1 MDEAIRHL
9 VERIHAAHTMAV
21 IVVTGAGSQ
30 AVAWLLGVPGASR
43 TVLEAL
49 IPYSRRSLIGF
60 LGHEP
65 EQYVSAET
73 ARALA
78 AQAYRRALALREED
92 VPVVGLGCTATI
104 ITDRPKRGEHRAHI
118 AAQTAAG
125 TTTYSL
131 TLTKGL
137 RDREGE
143 EGVVSRLV
151 LRALAAACGLEAPI
165 DLQLRPSDAL
175 ETAHHDPIQR
185 LLLGEVRTVTVYP
198 DGRLVEDEP
207 LPTGV
212 GILPGSFN
220 PLHIGHVGLAQV
232 AGAMLGA
239 EVLFEISV
247 RNVDKQPLCE
257 EDIRRRLAQFAQE
270 QPSPPSPG
278 APGEGDTGV
287 RVFPARVV
295 LTDAPLIAQK
305 AQLFPGCTF
314 VIGYDTAAR
323 LLNPVYYEGE
333 EEGVRRALATIRAAG
348 CRLLVAGRLV
358 EGAYHTL
365 ADLDI
370 PAEFADLF
378 QAIPEA
384 AFRMDISSSEI
395 RAATADERRKTED
408 RGEGTS
414 EDMGAA
420 P

>member
-1 MDEAIRHL
+1 MDEAIRDL
-9 VERIHAAHTMAV
+9 VAQIHAAHTMAV

-43 TVLEAL
+43 AVLEVL
-49 IPYSRRSLIGF
+49 IPYSRRSLIGS

-65 EQYVSAET
+65 EQYVSAQT

-78 AQAYRRALALREED
+78 ARAYRRALALREED
-92 VPVVGLGCTATI
+92 VRVVGLGCTATI

-118 AAQTAAG
+118 AAQSAAG

-143 EGVVSRLV
+143 EEVVSRLV
-151 LRALAAACGLEAPI
+151 LRALAEACGLEAPI
-165 DLQLRPSDAL
+165 DLQLQPSDAL

-198 DGRLVEDEP
+198 DGRLAEDEP
-207 LPTGV
+207 LSAGV
-212 GILPGSFN
+212 GILPGAFN
-220 PLHIGHVGLAQV
+220 PLHIGHVKLAQV
-232 AGAMLGA
+232 ASALLGA
-239 EVLFEISV
+239 EVVFEISV
-247 RNVDKQPLCE
+247 RNVDKQPLHE
-257 EDIRRRLAQFAQE
+257 AEIRRRLAQFANE
-270 QPSPPSPG
+270 TPSPPSPNRGG
-278 APGEGDTGV
+278 AGGEV
-287 RVFPARVV
+287 SFPARVV

-358 EGAYHTL
+358 GGAYHTL

-384 AFRMDISSSEI
+384 MFRVDISSTEI
-395 RAATADERRKTED
+395 RARTADERRKTED
-408 RGEGTS
+408 GGEGAS
-414 EDMGAA
+414 QG
-420 P
+420 

>member
-9 VERIHAAHTMAV
+9 VEQIHAARTMAV

-30 AVAWLLGVPGASR
+30 AVAWVLGVPGASR
-43 TVLEAL
+43 TVLEVL
-49 IPYSRRSLIGF
+49 IPYSRHSLIGF

-78 AQAYRRALALREED
+78 AQAYRRALALREQET
-92 VPVVGLGCTATI
+92 PVLGLGCTATI

-137 RDREGE
+137 RDRKGE
-143 EGVVSRLV
+143 EEVVSRLV

-165 DLQLRPSDAL
+165 DLRLQPSDAL
-175 ETAHHDPIQR
+175 EVAHHDPIQR
-185 LLLGEVRTVTVYP
+185 LLLGEVRTVMVYP
-198 DGRLVEDEP
+198 DGRMVEDEP
-207 LPTGV
+207 IPAGV

-220 PLHIGHVGLAQV
+220 PLHIGHVKLAQV
-232 AGAMLGA
+232 AGSVLGA
-239 EVLFEISV
+239 EVIFEISV
-247 RNVDKQPLCE
+247 RNVDKQPLHE
-257 EDIRRRLAQFAQE
+257 EEIRRRLTQFAQE
-270 QPSPPSPG
+270 QPSPSSPL
-278 APGEGDTGV
+278 PILGEGWPKAGV
-287 RVFPARVV
+287 RAFPARVV

-305 AQLFPGCTF
+305 ARLLPGCTF

-323 LLNPVYYEGE
+323 LLDPVYYPGE
-333 EEGVRRALATIRAAG
+333 EDGVRRALAVIREAG

-358 EGAYHTL
+358 EGVYHTL

-378 QAIPEA
+378 QEIPEA
-384 AFRMDISSSEI
+384 MFRVDISSTEI
-395 RAATADERRKTED
+395 RAGEVPKTND
-408 RGEGTS
+408 GS
-414 EDMGAA
+414 
-420 P
+420 

>member
-1 MDEAIRHL
+1 MDKALWRL
-9 VERIHAAHTMAV
+9 VEQIHAAHTMAV

-30 AVAWLLGVPGASR
+30 AVAWVLGVPGASR
-43 TVLEAL
+43 TVLEVL
-49 IPYSRRSLIGF
+49 IPYGRRSLMEF
-60 LGHEP
+60 LGYEP
-65 EQYVSAET
+65 EQYVSAKT

-78 AQAYRRALALREED
+78 ARAYRRAQILREAE

-143 EGVVSRLV
+143 EEVVSRLV
-151 LRALAAACGLEAPI
+151 LRALAEACGLDGQVALR
-165 DLQLRPSDAL
+165 LQPTDAL
-175 ETAHHDPIQR
+175 EIAHHDPIQR
-185 LLLGEVRTVTVYP
+185 LLLREVRTVTVYP

-207 LPTGV
+207 LPAGV

-220 PLHIGHVGLAQV
+220 PLHIGHIKLAQV
-232 AGAMLGA
+232 AGALLGA

-247 RNVDKQPLCE
+247 RNVDKQPLHE
-257 EDIRRRLAQFAQE
+257 EEIRQRLAQFADE
-270 QPSPPSPG
+270 APSPPPPSP
-278 APGEGDTGV
+278 AAAGEGERGV
-287 RVFPARVV
+287 RAFPARVV

-323 LLNPVYYEGE
+323 LLDPVYYEGQ
-333 EEGVRRALATIRAAG
+333 EEGVRQALATIQAAG

-358 EGAYHTL
+358 VGVYHTL

-384 AFRMDISSSEI
+384 MFRVDISSTEI
-395 RAATADERRKTED
+395 RAGKADERQETED
-408 RGEGTS
+408 RGEGAS
-414 EDMGAA
+414 QV
-420 P
+420 

>member
-1 MDEAIRHL
+1 MDEATRDL
-9 VERIHAAHTMAV
+9 VAQIHAAHTMAV

-43 TVLEAL
+43 TVLEVL
-49 IPYSRRSLIGF
+49 IPYNRRSLIGF

-92 VPVVGLGCTATI
+92 VRVVGLGCTATI

-118 AAQTAAG
+118 AAQTSVG

-143 EGVVSRLV
+143 EEVVSRLV
-151 LRALAAACGLEAPI
+151 LRALAEACGLDGQV
-165 DLQLRPSDAL
+165 DLRLQPSDVL
-175 ETAHHDPIQR
+175 EIAHHDPIQR
-185 LLLGEVRTVTVYP
+185 LLLGEVGTVTVYP
-198 DGRLVEDEP
+198 DGRLAEDEP
-207 LPTGV
+207 LPAGV

-220 PLHIGHVGLAQV
+220 PLHIGHIRLAQV
-232 AGAMLGA
+232 AGALLGA
-239 EVLFEISV
+239 EVVFEISV
-247 RNVDKQPLCE
+247 RNVDKQPLHE
-257 EDIRRRLAQFAQE
+257 EEIRRRLAQFAHEAPQ
-270 QPSPPSPG
+270 PPSPNRGG
-278 APGEGDTGV
+278 AGGEV
-287 RVFPARVV
+287 SFLARVV

-305 AQLFPGCTF
+305 ARLFPGCTF

-333 EEGVRRALATIRAAG
+333 EEGVRLALATIRAAG

-384 AFRMDISSSEI
+384 MFRVDISSTEI
-395 RAATADERRKTED
+395 RARTADERRKTED

-420 P
+420 L

>member
-1 MDEAIRHL
+1 MDKALRRL
-9 VERIHAAHTMAV
+9 VEQIHAAHTMAV

-30 AVAWLLGVPGASR
+30 AVAWVLGVPGASR
-43 TVLEAL
+43 TVLEVL
-49 IPYSRRSLIGF
+49 IPYGRRSLMEF
-60 LGHEP
+60 LGYEP
-65 EQYVSAET
+65 GQYVSAKT

-78 AQAYRRALALREED
+78 ARAYRRALVLREED
-92 VPVVGLGCTATI
+92 VRVVGLGCTATI
-104 ITDRPKRGEHRAHI
+104 ITDRPKRGEHRAYI

-131 TLTKGL
+131 MLTKGL

-143 EGVVSRLV
+143 EEVVSRLV
-151 LRALAAACGLEAPI
+151 LRALAEACGLDGQVALR
-165 DLQLRPSDAL
+165 LQPTDAL
-175 ETAHHDPIQR
+175 EIAHHDPIQR

-198 DGRLVEDEP
+198 DGRLAEDEP
-207 LPTGV
+207 LPAGV

-220 PLHIGHVGLAQV
+220 PLHIGHVKLAQV
-232 AGAMLGA
+232 ASALLGA
-239 EVLFEISV
+239 EVVFEISV
-247 RNVDKQPLCE
+247 RNVDKQPLHE
-257 EDIRRRLAQFAQE
+257 EEIRQRLAQFKPL
-270 QPSPPSPG
+270 PSR
-278 APGEGDTGV
+278 EGGGV
-287 RVFPARVV
+287 ERFPARVV

-384 AFRMDISSSEI
+384 MFRVDISSTEI
-395 RAATADERRKTED
+395 RARTADERRKTED
-408 RGEGTS
+408 GGEGAS
-414 EDMGAA
+414 QV
-420 P
+420 

>member
-1 MDEAIRHL
+1 MDEAIRDL
-9 VERIHAAHTMAV
+9 VTRIHAAHTMAV

-30 AVAWLLGVPGASR
+30 ATAWLLGVPGASR
-43 TVLEAL
+43 TVLEVL

-65 EQYVSAET
+65 EQYVAAET

-92 VPVVGLGCTATI
+92 LPVVGLGCTATI
-104 ITDRPKRGEHRAHI
+104 ITDRPKRGAHRAHI

-143 EGVVSRLV
+143 EEVVSRLV
-151 LRALAAACGLEAPI
+151 LRALAKACGLEVPM
-165 DLQLRPSDAL
+165 DLQLQPSDTL
-175 ETAHHDPIQR
+175 EVAHHDPIQR

-198 DGRLVEDEP
+198 DGRLAEDEP
-207 LPTGV
+207 LPAGV

-220 PLHIGHVGLAQV
+220 PLHIGHVKLAQV
-232 AGAMLGA
+232 AGALLGA
-239 EVLFEISV
+239 EVVFEISV
-247 RNVDKQPLCE
+247 RNVDKQPLHE
-257 EDIRRRLAQFAQE
+257 EEIRRRLAQFAKGA
-270 QPSPPSPG
+270 PSPSSLNRGG
-278 APGEGDTGV
+278 AGGEV
-287 RVFPARVV
+287 SFSARVV

-323 LLNPVYYEGE
+323 LLNPVYYSSE
-333 EEGVRRALATIRAAG
+333 EDGVRRALATIRAAG

-358 EGAYHTL
+358 EGVYHTL

-384 AFRMDISSSEI
+384 MFRVDISSTEI
-395 RAATADERRKTED
+395 RAGRIKEG
-408 RGEGTS
+408 GEVS
-414 EDMGAA
+414 
-420 P
+420 